1 MHNIYNQAMAN
12 LQMVLTNES
21 QVKSSE
27 KYRDADTNK
36 QQEYDNAIIAA
47 KAILNK
53 STGPNTAQNAVEA
66 ALQRVNTAKDAL
78 NGDAKLI
85 AAQNAAKT
93 TFRSFNAYHYSTT
106 Q

>member
-1 MHNIYNQAMAN
+1 MAS
-12 LQMVLTNES
+12 LQNGINNES

-36 QQEYDNAIIAA
+36 QQEYDNAITAA

-53 STGPNTAQNAVEA
+53 QHGPNTAQNAVEA
-66 ALQRVNTAKDAL
+66 ALQRVKTAKNAL

-85 AAQNAAKT
+85 AAQNAAKQHLGTLTHIT
-93 TFRSFNAYHYSTT
+93 TATT